1 MTERLSALLRS
12 EADHVVVPAAPAAEV
27 VTRGRRLRRR
37 RQLGSSVTA
46 VAVVAALTLGA
57 GYAVGR
63 VGGGDDNTIEP
74 AGPATGHG
82 AVFTLGT
89 TVYYDGGTDHVS
101 IDDQAIKS
109 TYYTSAGL
117 LVRHGDNNASDGG
130 GPQRFSLVT
139 ADGTVR
145 DVSVVTED
153 VVPGVDPAQPYLAYA
168 VLFNGVVQVVVH
180 DVATDEEV
188 ARVPVP
194 DAKEWGGWTAP
205 PVALSGDTVYVGTDD
220 VMRTVDW
227 RTGQVSTTDSISPGY
242 PEISGGRII
251 EMTGDRPGDTMS
263 VVDVV
268 TGEVLMSLET
278 GRTGYLRLS
287 PDGRHA
293 TYDIDNR
300 SIDVYDV
307 DAGTKVTLD
316 GQSWDY
322 GWSPDGDLFRVRGGH
337 VTTCSTDTGE
347 CTVGDVTIPKRGG
360 GAAPDDLRYGNQT
373 YES

>member
-1 MTERLSALLRS
+1 MTDRLATLLRS
-12 EADHVVVPAAPAAEV
+12 EADQLVVPLAPAAEV
-27 VTRGRRLRRR
+27 LARGHHMRRR
-37 RQLGSSVTA
+37 RRLGTSIAA
-46 VAVVAALTLGA
+46 VAVVGALTFAA
-57 GYAVGR
+57 GYGVSR
-63 VGGGDDNTIEP
+63 VGEDSGSIEP

-89 TVYYDGGTDHVS
+89 TIYYDGGTKHVS

-117 LVRHGDNNASDGG
+117 LVRHGDNTASDGG

-139 ADGTVR
+139 ADGAVR

-180 DVATDEEV
+180 DVATDKEV

-205 PVALSGDTVYVGTDD
+205 PVALNGDTVYLGTDD
-220 VMRTVDW
+220 RVRTVDW
-227 RTGQVSTTDSISPGY
+227 RTGEIGTADHLAPGAMSVY
-242 PEISGGRII
+242 GGRTVGR
-251 EMTGDRPGDTMS
+251 TGDQAT
-263 VVDVV
+263 VTDVE
-268 TGEVLMSLET
+268 TGEVLLSVDS
-278 GRTGYLRLS
+278 GRFGYLALS
-287 PDGRHA
+287 PDGQFA
-293 TYDIDNR
+293 TMNVDRGR
-300 SIDVYDV
+300 SVDVYDL
-307 DAGTKVTLD
+307 DTGTKVTLD

-322 GWSPDGDLFRVRGGH
+322 GWSPDGDLFRVEGGH
-337 VTTCSTDTGE
+337 VTTCSTATGE
-347 CTVGDVTIPKRGG
+347 CTVGDVTIPKQGG
-360 GAAPDDLRYGNQT
+360 GVAPDDLRYGNQT